1 MDDEFSKPQEREF
14 SRERSG
20 PIGALNV
27 ALLFGTAIIAL
38 TLIVTPL
45 VSQQKD
51 RMEASTLGY
60 DDIKTGS
67 IPSHDGKVKHY
78 TIRRSVLQSDPSE
91 VCIID
96 DNGNKSGC

>member
-1 MDDEFSKPQEREF
+1 MDDDISKPQEREF
-14 SRERSG
+14 TRERSG
-20 PIGALNV
+20 PIGTLNV

-38 TLIVTPL
+38 TLIITPL

-78 TIRRSVLQSDPSE
+78 TIRRSILQSDPSA

-96 DNGNKSGC
+96 DDGNRTGC